1 MVIVISG
8 RKEVVISSCYHHVS
22 VSWSCCSKL
31 PQTWRLR
38 TMLYHLP
45 VLEVRIPC
53 IFLHLEEAPAFLGSG
68 APPSSSQHWPVKSF
82 SCCITHP
89 CFQGR
94 ASFSAPACPLPSF
107 RHEAPCGELG
117 PPTEPRIIS
126 YFKILN
132 LIAFAKS
139 FLPSKLTD
147 LQVPGTRTWTA
158 SGGLILLNHDLI
170 MSQMIRRIYSNSVLL
185 L

>member
-1 MVIVISG
+1 MA
-8 RKEVVISSCYHHVS
+8 ISSCCRHVS
-22 VSWSCCSKL
+22 VSWGCRSKL

-38 TMLYHLP
+38 PTLYHLP

-53 IFLHLEEAPAFLGSG
+53 TFLRLEEAPAFLGSG
-68 APPSSSQHWPVKSF
+68 APPSSSQCWPVESLP
-82 SCCITHP
+82 SRSLCCVTHP
-89 CFQGR
+89 CVQGR

-107 RHEAPCGELG
+107 RHKAPCGESG

-139 FLPSKLTD
+139 FLPSKLTHS
-147 LQVPGTRTWTA
+147 QVPRTRTWTA